1 MRNRGQEKESMR
13 GASGFAEVELKL
25 STNAA
30 RCEGL
35 SYLLSF
41 ENIYKNIRMR
51 FCNIYT
57 AYSTQQRIRHM
68 IVHFCTTKQLHGLIR
83 QVKNAHFLTVL
94 KL

>member
-35 SYLLSF
+35 SCLISL
-41 ENIYKNIRMR
+41 ENIYIKYMNAILLYIDCLFR
-51 FCNIYT
+51 T
-57 AYSTQQRIRHM
+57 A
-68 IVHFCTTKQLHGLIR
+68 KD
-83 QVKNAHFLTVL
+83 KAHDLAFFEIFD
-94 KL
+94 